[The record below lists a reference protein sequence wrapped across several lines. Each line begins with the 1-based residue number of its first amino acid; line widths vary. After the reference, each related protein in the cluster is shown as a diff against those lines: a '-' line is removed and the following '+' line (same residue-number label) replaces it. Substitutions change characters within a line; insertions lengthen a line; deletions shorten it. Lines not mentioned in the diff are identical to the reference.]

1 MTSVTGHR
9 RGRLFPTLAALAVLG
24 AGIAGYLWYDSSSRT
39 PAYTSSPVTRGD
51 VEDSITALGTL
62 EPLNYVDVGT
72 QVSGQLKVLH
82 VQLGEQ
88 VEQGQL
94 LAEIDPTL
102 YLARVEAS
110 EAQLANL
117 RAQMAD
123 REAQRSL
130 AALQAERQ
138 RNLIRLEA
146 TSREALESA
155 EANLRS
161 ANAQIEA
168 LKAQIRQT
176 ESALKADE
184 ADLNYTRIYA
194 PMAGT
199 VVQQLANQGQTLN
212 ANQTA
217 PVVVQIADL
226 TGMTVRTQVS
236 EADIAQLKVG
246 MPAYFSTLGQPQR
259 RWEGQLRQILPTPEV
274 LNNVVLFNAL
284 FDVANEDGNLLPQMS
299 AQVFFVRAAAEDAL
313 TIPVSALQQST
324 GGRAAGR
331 GQASEESSG
340 AVQRGSAYQVQVLDA
355 QGRPQPR
362 EVRIGLRTR
371 VSAVVLEGLEEG
383 ERVVT
388 GGLPQSSAAGRA
400 SAGSSR
406 RFM

>member
-1 MTSVTGHR
+1 MTSVNGHR
-9 RGRLFPTLAALAVLG
+9 RGRLFPTLAALAVLA
-24 AGIAGYLWYDSSSRT
+24 AGIAGYLWYGSTNRPPS
-39 PAYTSSPVTRGD
+39 YTSSPVIRGD

-88 VEQGQL
+88 VEAGQL

-102 YLARVEAS
+102 YIARVEAS

-123 REAQRSL
+123 REAQRTL
-130 AALQAERQ
+130 ARLQAERQ
-138 RNLIRLEA
+138 RNLIRLDA

-155 EANLRS
+155 EANLLS

-168 LKAQIRQT
+168 LKAQTRQT
-176 ESALKADE
+176 ESALKADQ
-184 ADLNYTRIYA
+184 ADLDFTRIYA

-217 PVVVQIADL
+217 PVLVQIADL
-226 TGMTVRTQVS
+226 NSMTVRTQVS
-236 EADIAQLKVG
+236 EADIAQLRVG

-284 FDVANEDGNLLPQMS
+284 FEVANDDGQLLPQMS
-299 AQVFFVRAAAEDAL
+299 AQVFFVRAAAQDAL
-313 TIPVSALQQST
+313 TIPVAALQPS
-324 GGRAAGR
+324 AGAR
-331 GQASEESSG
+331 PAERTKIGDDA
-340 AVQRGSAYQVQVLDA
+340 RIGSLYQVQVLDA
-355 QGRPQPR
+355 QGRAQPR

-371 VSAVVLEGLEEG
+371 VNAVVLEGLEEG

-388 GGLPQSSAAGRA
+388 GGLPATSSATRA
-400 SAGSSR
+400 QASSSR